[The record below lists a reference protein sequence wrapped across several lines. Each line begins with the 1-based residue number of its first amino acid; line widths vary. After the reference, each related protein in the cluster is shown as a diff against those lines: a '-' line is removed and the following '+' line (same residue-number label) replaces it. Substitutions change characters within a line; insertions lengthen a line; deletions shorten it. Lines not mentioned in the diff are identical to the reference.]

1 MFTICMGIFLKKNI
15 EKMKKYILLAAV
27 LTTSLYTKAQEIPD
41 ALRYA
46 QDNIQGT
53 ARFSAMGGA
62 FGALG
67 GDFSAL
73 NINPAGSAVFANNQ
87 AGGTLLSGRT
97 SNNADYFG
105 TNRKTNNTIFDLNQA
120 GGVFV
125 FEDRSGKSDWKK
137 FTIALNYENTNNF
150 DISYINAGTNPN
162 NSIANYFLS
171 YANPNA
177 SQDVIPLGLV
187 ENGFYDDL
195 NFADQQ
201 ALLGYQGYVIN
212 PNNSTNTSFYF
223 ANNPGGNY
231 KQENTFVST
240 GYNGKLT
247 FNGATSYKDIVLLGL
262 NINSHFT
269 DYRRTTRFTESNNNS
284 ANTGLRNLT
293 FTNDLYTYGS
303 GISFNLGALVK
314 VNKEIRAGVA
324 WESPTWYTLNDE
336 LKQDLRTTGF
346 GYTDPNDTT
355 QTIAG
360 LSDANPDSNVT
371 IVYDP
376 YKLQTPSKVT
386 GSFAYI
392 FGKKGLIS
400 IDYAIKDYSNTKFN
414 ASDAGTVQINQ
425 TMTEILDKA
434 EEVRLGAEYR
444 FKQFSFRA
452 GHRRE
457 QSPYKN
463 NWTVGNLR
471 GYSAGI
477 GYNFGDTKLDISYN
491 RTERINNQGFF
502 QQGLTDGAKIK
513 SVNNNVS
520 LTLLFEL

>member
-1 MFTICMGIFLKKNI
+1 
-15 EKMKKYILLAAV
+15 MKKIIVLASVLFTAV
-27 LTTSLYTKAQEIPD
+27 TANSQEVPD

-46 QDNIQGT
+46 QTNLQGT
-53 ARFSAMGGA
+53 ARFSALSGA

-73 NINPAGSAVFANNQ
+73 NVNPAGSAIFSNNQ
-87 AGGTLLSGRT
+87 AGGTLSNSNT
-97 SNNADYFG
+97 SNNSEYFG
-105 TNRKTNNTIFDLNQA
+105 TNKKSKENSFDLNQA

-125 FEDRSGKSDWKK
+125 FEDHSGKSDWKK
-137 FTIALNYENTNNF
+137 FAIALNYENTNNF
-150 DISYINAGTNPN
+150 DNSYVNSGTNPN

-171 YANPNA
+171 YANPDPRSNQA
-177 SQDVIPLGLV
+177 VIPLNLV

-201 ALLGYQGYVIN
+201 AFLGYQGYVIN
-212 PNNSTNTSFYF
+212 PNNTTNTSFYV

-231 KQENTFVST
+231 AQENSFVST

-247 FNGATSYKDIVLLGL
+247 FNGAASYKDKLLIGV
-262 NINSHFT
+262 NFNSHFS
-269 DYRRTTRFTESNNNS
+269 DYRQTTRFQESNNNS
-284 ANTGLRNLT
+284 GTTGLRNLT
-293 FTNDLYTYGS
+293 FSNDLYTYGS
-303 GISFNLGALVK
+303 GFSMNLGAIVK
-314 VNKEIRAGVA
+314 INKEIRAGLA

-336 LKQDLRTTGF
+336 LKQDLITTGF
-346 GYTDPNDTT
+346 NYLDSNKVP
-355 QTIAG
+355 IIG

-371 IVYDP
+371 IKYAP

-386 GSFAYI
+386 GSFAYV

-400 IDYAIKDYSNTKFN
+400 IDYAIKDYSNTKFKDN
-414 ASDAGTVQINQ
+414 DEGSIRINQ
-425 TMTEILDKA
+425 TMTEILDKT
-434 EEVRLGAEYR
+434 EEVRIGAEYR

-471 GYSAGI
+471 GYSAGV

-491 RTERINNQGFF
+491 RSERTTNQGFF
-502 QQGLTDGAKIK
+502 QQGFTDGAKIK
-513 SVNNNVS
+513 SINNNIS

>member
-1 MFTICMGIFLKKNI
+1 
-15 EKMKKYILLAAV
+15 MKKYIVLATVLLSAFIAN
-27 LTTSLYTKAQEIPD
+27 SQEIPD

-53 ARFSAMGGA
+53 ARYSAMSGA

-73 NINPAGSAVFANNQ
+73 NINPAGSVVFANNQ
-87 AGGTLLSGRT
+87 AGGTLTNGST
-97 SNNADYFG
+97 ANNSEYFG
-105 TNRKTNNTIFDLNQA
+105 TKKKSTNNSFDLNQA

-125 FEDRSGKSDWKK
+125 FEDYSGKSDWKK
-137 FTIALNYENTNNF
+137 FAVALNYENTNNF
-150 DISYINAGTNPN
+150 DISHLSTGTNPN
-162 NSIANYFLS
+162 NSIADYFLS
-171 YANPNA
+171 YANPNPSINQA
-177 SQDVIPLGLV
+177 VIPLNLV

-212 PNNSTNTSFYF
+212 PNNNTNTSFYF

-231 KQENTFVST
+231 KQENYFVST

-247 FNGATSYKDIVLLGL
+247 FNGAASYKDILLLGINL
-262 NINSHFT
+262 NSHFT
-269 DYRRTTRFTESNNNS
+269 DYRQTTRFIESNNNS
-284 ANTGLRNLT
+284 TSTGLRNLT
-293 FTNDLYTYGS
+293 FSNDLYTNGS
-303 GISFNLGALVK
+303 GFSMNLGAIVK
-314 VNKEIRAGVA
+314 VNKEIRAGLA
-324 WESPTWYTLNDE
+324 WESPTWYTLTDE

-346 GYTDPNDTT
+346 NYLDSNKVPIT
-355 QTIAG
+355 G

-371 IVYDP
+371 IKYDP

-414 ASDAGTVQINQ
+414 ATDAASVRINQ
-425 TMTEILDKA
+425 TMADILDKT

-477 GYNFGDTKLDISYN
+477 GYNFGDTKLDIAYN
-491 RTERINNQGFF
+491 RTERTTNQGYF

-513 SVNNNVS
+513 SVNNNIS

>member
-1 MFTICMGIFLKKNI
+1 
-15 EKMKKYILLAAV
+15 MKKIIVLASVLLTAFTAN
-27 LTTSLYTKAQEIPD
+27 SQEVTD

-46 QDNIQGT
+46 QTNLQGT
-53 ARFSAMGGA
+53 ARFSAMSGA

-73 NINPAGSAVFANNQ
+73 NVNPAGSAIFSNNQ
-87 AGGTLLSGRT
+87 AGGTLSNSNT
-97 SNNADYFG
+97 SNNSEYFG
-105 TNRKTNNTIFDLNQA
+105 TNKKSKENSFDLNQA

-125 FEDRSGKSDWKK
+125 FEDNSGKSDWKK
-137 FTIALNYENTNNF
+137 FAIALNYENTNNF
-150 DISYINAGTNPN
+150 DNSFINSGTNPN

-171 YANPNA
+171 YANGVPIDLLETQPNESIEELYDYLGSLPN
-177 SQDVIPLGLV
+177 SQYQNISGY
-187 ENGFYDDL
+187 G
-195 NFADQQ
+195 AQQ
-201 ALLGYQGYVIN
+201 ALFGYQSYLINLNINN
-212 PNNSTNTSFYF
+212 PNNNSYL

-231 KQENTFVST
+231 FQENTFVIN

-247 FNGATSYKDIVLLGL
+247 FNGAASYKDKLLIGV
-262 NINSHFT
+262 NFNSHFS
-269 DYRRTTRFTESNNNS
+269 DYRQTTRFYESNNNS
-284 ANTGLRNLT
+284 ETSGLRNLA
-293 FTNDLYTYGS
+293 FRNDLYTYGS
-303 GISFNLGALVK
+303 GFSMNLGAIVK
-314 VNKEIRAGVA
+314 VNKEIRAGLA

-336 LKQDLRTTGF
+336 LTQSISSE
-346 GYTDPNDTT
+346 GYNYGNPVNPNLSSASFDPNITSKY
-355 QTIAG
+355 A
-360 LSDANPDSNVT
+360 
-371 IVYDP
+371 P

-400 IDYAIKDYSNTKFN
+400 VDYAIKDYSNTKFKDN
-414 ASDAGTVQINQ
+414 NEGSIRINQ
-425 TMTEILDKA
+425 TMTEILDKT
-434 EEVRLGAEYR
+434 EEVRIGAEYR

-471 GYSAGI
+471 GYSAGV

-491 RTERINNQGFF
+491 RNERTTNQGFF
-502 QQGLTDGAKIK
+502 QQGFTDAAKIK
-513 SVNNNVS
+513 SVNNTVA

>member
-1 MFTICMGIFLKKNI
+1 
-15 EKMKKYILLAAV
+15 MKKIIVLASVLFTAV
-27 LTTSLYTKAQEIPD
+27 TANSQEVPD

-46 QDNIQGT
+46 QTNLQGT
-53 ARFSAMGGA
+53 ARFSAMSGA

-73 NINPAGSAVFANNQ
+73 NVNPAGSAIFSNNQ
-87 AGGTLLSGRT
+87 AGGTLSNSNT
-97 SNNADYFG
+97 SNNSEYFG
-105 TNRKTNNTIFDLNQA
+105 TNKKSKENSFDLNQA

-125 FEDRSGKSDWKK
+125 FEDHSGKSDWKK
-137 FTIALNYENTNNF
+137 FAIALNYENTNNF
-150 DISYINAGTNPN
+150 DNSYVNSGTNPN

-171 YANPNA
+171 YANPDPRSNQA
-177 SQDVIPLGLV
+177 VIPLNLV
-187 ENGFYDDL
+187 ENGFYDDF

-201 ALLGYQGYVIN
+201 AFLGYQGYVIN
-212 PNNSTNTSFYF
+212 PNNTTNTSFYV

-231 KQENTFVST
+231 AQENSFVST

-247 FNGATSYKDIVLLGL
+247 FNGAASYKDKLLIGV
-262 NINSHFT
+262 NFNSHFS
-269 DYRRTTRFTESNNNS
+269 DYRQTTRFQEINNNS
-284 ANTGLRNLT
+284 ATIGLRNLT
-293 FTNDLYTYGS
+293 FSNDLYTYGS
-303 GISFNLGALVK
+303 GFSMNLGAIVK
-314 VNKEIRAGVA
+314 INKEIRAGLA

-336 LKQDLRTTGF
+336 LKQDLITTGF
-346 GYTDPNDTT
+346 NYLDSNKVP
-355 QTIAG
+355 IIG

-371 IVYDP
+371 IKYAP

-400 IDYAIKDYSNTKFN
+400 VDYAIKDYSNTKFKDN
-414 ASDAGTVQINQ
+414 NEGSIRINQ
-425 TMTEILDKA
+425 TMTEILDKT
-434 EEVRLGAEYR
+434 EEVRIGAEYR

-471 GYSAGI
+471 GYSAGV

-491 RTERINNQGFF
+491 RSERTTNQGFF

-513 SVNNNVS
+513 SINNNIS